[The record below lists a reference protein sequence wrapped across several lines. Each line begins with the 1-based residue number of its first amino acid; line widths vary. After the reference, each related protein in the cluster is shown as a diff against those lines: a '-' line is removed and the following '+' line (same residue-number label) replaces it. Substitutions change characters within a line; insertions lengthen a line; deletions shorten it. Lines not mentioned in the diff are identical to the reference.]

1 MGKRVFETAILV
13 LAVLTA
19 AKGHCDSLPER
30 VELPRVT
37 AVAMAIQKNIDL
49 RVTAL
54 NSAMSRTDVARSR
67 GIYDPFFSASANGGV
82 SAAPGDPFFRT
93 KNANASIGLTQLL
106 PTGGNVTFSPQTG
119 FTTAEFPGDVDS
131 TTDWQSSVGITVSQP
146 LLRNAGKEAT
156 ELTITLADST
166 LEESIEQFRFAIID
180 TVFAVITSYNR
191 LFTLRETLDSRQA
204 ALISAEAFLDELRQR
219 EQQSSLSAVEIANTE
234 YAIAQR
240 RRDLVDAER
249 NVRDQE
255 SSLRYLLGMP
265 SQARIVPIDP
275 PSREEPLET
284 EEQAVQAA
292 LAYRPD
298 LKQFRST
305 LKTTQLLERVAKR
318 QKFPDLSITAGGGL
332 TGTGGSF
339 GDSSK
344 QIEEDPGTFWSAGL
358 FFSVPLGNTA
368 ARNDY
373 RRSKLRTEQ
382 VQNQIDSLEWRI
394 RDEVESDMR
403 ALISAR
409 LQMQTADQS
418 LQYAVQ
424 RLDGYRENARLGT
437 STVQDVINAEN
448 DLISARIAQMLAIE
462 TFAFSVAK
470 LWRDTGVLLDRQN
483 IHLDISRPE
492 KLSEGPL
499 LAPTPASA
507 PPLLSTP
514 AGAGTEEGEPSPE
527 PNITEQQTSPA
538 GDEQGVLPGEGKGQ
552 PAEGETKEVGM
563 AVATAPL
570 VPEVASAA
578 ETGSYTLM
586 VGEFVAASAMAT
598 AKEKVTSAGL
608 SPFVTAGPKREV
620 PMIRLHVGD
629 FPNQESARKEL
640 VKLRR
645 AGADGFILRN
655 QEGRYDVYDGSY
667 SNQEGAVREQKRL
680 AGRGIKVS
688 LKNVSVPLPTLVLTA
703 GSFPTREAALQE
715 AAKLEQQ
722 GLKAVVMENDTTGR

>member
-93 KNANASIGLTQLL
+93 KNANASIALTQLL

-166 LEESIEQFRFAIID
+166 LEESIEQFRFATID

-265 SQARIVPIDP
+265 SQTRIIPIDP

-305 LKTTQLLERVAKR
+305 LKTTQLLERVARR

-507 PPLLSTP
+507 PPLLATP

-527 PNITEQQTSPA
+527 PTITEQQTSPVS
-538 GDEQGVLPGEGKGQ
+538 DEQGVLPGEGKGQ

-563 AVATAPL
+563 TVATAPL

-645 AGADGFILRN
+645 AGAAGFILRN
-655 QEGRYDVYDGSY
+655 QEGRYEVYGGSY
-667 SNQEGAVREQKRL
+667 SNREGAVREQKRL

-703 GSFPTREAALQE
+703 GSFPTRVAALQE

>member
-1 MGKRVFETAILV
+1 
-13 LAVLTA
+13 
-19 AKGHCDSLPER
+19 
-30 VELPRVT
+30 
-37 AVAMAIQKNIDL
+37 
-49 RVTAL
+49 
-54 NSAMSRTDVARSR
+54 
-67 GIYDPFFSASANGGV
+67 
-82 SAAPGDPFFRT
+82 
-93 KNANASIGLTQLL
+93 
-106 PTGGNVTFSPQTG
+106 
-119 FTTAEFPGDVDS
+119 
-131 TTDWQSSVGITVSQP
+131 
-146 LLRNAGKEAT
+146 
-156 ELTITLADST
+156 
-166 LEESIEQFRFAIID
+166 
-180 TVFAVITSYNR
+180 
-191 LFTLRETLDSRQA
+191 
-204 ALISAEAFLDELRQR
+204 
-219 EQQSSLSAVEIANTE
+219 VEIANTE